1 MPPTDNLDKLSWTQG
16 DKTGTCVATNARG
29 LVASLRAGG
38 ANVFDGV
45 RIDMGGGGGGDE
57 QLAPPGGDGGG
68 VALDAQ
74 AASAL
79 SALEALLGGG
89 VAA

>member
-1 MPPTDNLDKLSWTQG
+1 MSAGPPGAGWW
-16 DKTGTCVATNARG
+16 
-29 LVASLRAGG
+29 LV
-38 ANVFDGV
+38 DGV